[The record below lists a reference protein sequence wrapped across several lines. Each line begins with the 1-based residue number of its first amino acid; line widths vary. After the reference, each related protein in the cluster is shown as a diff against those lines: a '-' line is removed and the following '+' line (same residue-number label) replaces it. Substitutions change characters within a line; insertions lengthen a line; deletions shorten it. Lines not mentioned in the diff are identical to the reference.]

1 MSYKINN
8 AIIKRKSNGSN
19 QFDLVD
25 SDGIFDN
32 KEVLVAIDSDDL
44 ITIQLLINGI
54 IKNDFKNWNEIDQ
67 FGENESIKNL
77 FIKLGYSKEDLINF
91 LKNL

>member
-8 AIIKRKSNGSN
+8 AIIKRKNDGSN

-25 SDGIFDN
+25 PDGIFDN

-54 IKNDFKNWNEIDQ
+54 IENDFKNWNEINQ

-77 FIKLGYSKEDLINF
+77 FIKLGYSKEDLIKL
-91 LKNL
+91 LKSL